1 MGANPLDQAALDAA
15 MKAHTEAL
23 DVADLPGESRLNTKI
38 DNVQTQ
44 LLEKK
49 GSFVGSSSSSDG
61 KDGAPLPL
69 IHKLCFPKYDSI
81 DDPLGWPHKCE
92 QFFHSQGTP
101 ASQQVWT
108 TAFYLEGASDQ
119 WYFRLEKNHRELS
132 WEFIDDINKH
142 TCTLRQRQ
150 REAADFHLLCR
161 ASASNGDRC

>member
-1 MGANPLDQAALDAA
+1 
-15 MKAHTEAL
+15 
-23 DVADLPGESRLNTKI
+23 
-38 DNVQTQ
+38 
-44 LLEKK
+44 LEKK

-161 ASASNGDRC
+161 ASASNEDRC